1 MLRELGISCK
11 NNHEAVK
18 HPRITE
24 VPDFAKE
31 WTKGEFSCSEE
42 FLDKMEKVQKV
53 IEEYQEKYSTWSE
66 VEEKKEKVYLPI
78 VEAFVEEIRR
88 LGMAS
93 KEAGDEKM
101 PVNLQNFFLSICLEH
116 VIFTNLSKMIKHK
129 LQQYIHTICMDHL

>member
-1 MLRELGISCK
+1 
-11 NNHEAVK
+11 
-18 HPRITE
+18 
-24 VPDFAKE
+24 
-31 WTKGEFSCSEE
+31 
-42 FLDKMEKVQKV
+42 MEKVQKV

-93 KEAGDEKM
+93 KEAGDEQRKM